1 MRYLKPKLKYT
12 AALALLAI
20 TALPHAALAITAEE
34 KLGEDLY
41 TDRYAVT
48 KGPLITCEACHS
60 LARGP
65 LGWDWGWPES
75 FVDEIAKPLGIGVS
89 KGFLLNFGSRNA
101 PSAGYAAMTPRFQQN
116 AQGEYFGGQFWDGR
130 VDTLAHQAEGPIL
143 NPVEMAMSS
152 EWSVVSRLKQNSS
165 YVSRFKSI
173 YGDDLNSIPSNH
185 GVGSNVVAPQA
196 VRKVYK
202 NLSTAI
208 AKFEQT
214 PRFNKFSSKYDFYL
228 AGQAQLSSSEK
239 RGLALF
245 NGKAN
250 CSTCHTSKMQKD
262 VNGNAFPP
270 MFTDYKYY
278 NVGTP
283 PTSGIGAMSQPD
295 VGLAGN
301 AQVMADGRANQ
312 ETGKFKV
319 PSLRNVQNT
328 GLYMHNGSFKKLKD
342 VIHFF
347 NTRDTLVERGNVL
360 SWGFASWQWPAP
372 ETREN
377 EVTGIIGNLGL
388 SGRDERDIESFLK
401 TLTDNYQGRKTSP
414 WTNAGQELIKKND
427 ADIKAATKNLAIF
440 GTAEQSSTHRTGASA
455 SRAIDQ
461 DTNGEWSG
469 SSVTHTKSDSMPWWQ
484 VDLGKSAT
492 IEQINLFNRTDCC
505 TKRLADGIVFVSDK
519 PFGNNTLWSLL
530 SDISVSKFE
539 FEGALSAETEFS
551 INKRGRYVRVQLYGK
566 GYLSLAEVQVMGR

>member
-1 MRYLKPKLKYT
+1 MLSLL
-12 AALALLAI
+12 ALASFPQQAS
-20 TALPHAALAITAEE
+20 AITAEE
-34 KLGEDLY
+34 ALGEDLY

-48 KGPLITCEACHS
+48 RGPLITCEACHS
-60 LARGP
+60 LSRGP
-65 LGWDWGWPES
+65 FGWNWGWPES

-89 KGFLLNFGSRNA
+89 KGFLLNFGTRNA

-152 EWSVVSRLKQNSS
+152 EWSVISRLKQNPS

-185 GVGSNVVAPQA
+185 GVASHVVAPQA
-196 VRKVYK
+196 VREVYK
-202 NLSTAI
+202 NVSTAI

-228 AGQAQLSSSEK
+228 AGQAQLSSSEQ

-250 CSTCHTSKMQKD
+250 CSTCHTSTMQKD
-262 VNGNAFPP
+262 VNGNDFPP

-283 PTSGIGAMSQPD
+283 PTSGIGAMSEPD
-295 VGLAGN
+295 AGLAGN
-301 AQVMADGRANQ
+301 AQVIADGRASQ
-312 ETGKFKV
+312 EMGKFKV

-328 GLYMHNGSFKKLKD
+328 GQYMHNGSFRSLRD

-372 ETREN
+372 ETRAN

-388 SGRDERDIESFLK
+388 SSSDERDIENFLK
-401 TLTDNYQGRKTSP
+401 TLTDNYQGRTTSP
-414 WTNAGQELIKKND
+414 WTDAGQKLIKKND
-427 ADIKAATKNLAIF
+427 ADIQAATKNLAIY
-440 GTAEQSSTHRTGASA
+440 GSAQQSSTGWNGLA
-455 SRAIDQ
+455 SRAIDGN
-461 DTNGEWSG
+461 TNGIYNAL
-469 SSVTHTKSDSMPWWQ
+469 SVTHTKKQSTPWWQ
-484 VDLGKSAT
+484 VDLGKSST

-505 TKRLADGIVFVSDK
+505 TRRLADGIVFVSDK
-519 PFGNNTLWSLL
+519 PFGSNTLWSLL
-530 SDISVSKFE
+530 ADASVSKFE
-539 FEGALSAETEFS
+539 FEGALATKTEFS

-566 GYLSLAEVQVMGR
+566 EHLSLAEVQVMGR